1 MIYYPKD
8 WTNVKVL
15 DKGYISLINTLGTD
29 IDVVNSARVSFD
41 KSVSSLGR
49 TDISLIDYLVRHKHD
64 SVLRHCAMTFEV
76 YAPLFVARQWWKHH
90 VGATSVDEQNGWN
103 ESSRR
108 YVTEEPEFYVPDQ
121 WRGVGE
127 NIKQGSGTEVDP
139 LISAKYSKLMEY
151 YIETG
156 MYAYDG
162 AMKDGVC
169 TEQAR
174 MFLPAYAMY
183 VRWRW
188 TASLNALLHF
198 ISLRVDN
205 HAQWEIQQYAAAVA
219 AAVEEKFPITY
230 TSWNKYR
237 VEED

>member
-1 MIYYPKD
+1 MNID
-8 WTNVKVL
+8 VL
-15 DKGYISLINTLGTD
+15 DKGYVNLIDTMGSD
-29 IDVVNSARVSFD
+29 ITVVNSARVSFD

-49 TDISLIDYLVRHKHD
+49 TDLSLIDYLVRHKHD
-64 SVLRHCAMTFEV
+64 SVLRHCAMSFEI

-90 VGATSVDEQNGWN
+90 VGAVASEEQDGWN

-108 YVTEEPEFYVPDQ
+108 YVTEEPEFYIPGS
-121 WRGVGE
+121 WRGHAADR
-127 NIKQGSGTEVDP
+127 KQGSGMEVHP
-139 LISAKYSKLMEY
+139 LISAKYSKLLGY
-151 YIETG
+151 FAETG
-156 MYAYDG
+156 VNAYDA

-198 ISLRVDN
+198 ISLRLES
-205 HAQWEIQQYAAAVA
+205 HAQWEMQQYATAVA
-219 AAVEEKFPITY
+219 EAVKEAFPITY
-230 TSWNKYR
+230 TSWEKYR
-237 VEED
+237 V